1 MGADILSDGAPRRAL
16 VLSGG
21 GARGAYEAGVVAA
34 LCEREEFEIV
44 SGTSIGAINAALT
57 AQGATDRLRAL
68 WRSVPERAMI
78 RGISPIHELWAI
90 VRHRDARPLQ
100 KLAQIAADLIRGFRA
115 LPHARPQVLRRI
127 THLLDPAPIVT
138 MLTSV
143 LNYGELRR
151 TLIVGATNLTL
162 ARPEAFYSFV
172 SSDGAFERSFAQS
185 EASVRLTREN
195 YVSAILASA
204 AIPLA
209 FPKVSVADDT
219 GRVCEYIDGGVGNN
233 TPIRQAIDA
242 GADEITVVIA
252 DHIALRDRTHRT
264 DDLGSIALVA
274 QDILQQQVLELDLKL
289 TRRVNEAVLR
299 GSAPGKRFVRIRTIG
314 PSVPIP
320 LPILGFADLE
330 TIERA
335 FEQGLVDGH
344 GACDATGL
352 SHLFAVD
359 PSARTVRAGETLYR
373 EGEPAEVMFVAV
385 AGEFE
390 TTFHGRVTE
399 TIAPGGVF
407 GELGILGYGIRRAG
421 VVAKTDG
428 VVVPVDRDR
437 FRYLVQ
443 YAPSFALVVLR
454 AVATSLRGV
463 KEAGVPNDFEPPDA
477 TGADLSAKP
486 YLEELGAGQAV
497 RSVAPGE
504 TILESDTRNAMFVV
518 LDGQVEVRR
527 RSGGAAVIARTGD
540 IFGELALSD
549 DAEASALTEARVIRI
564 DELRFRRIVENNPDF
579 AIAVIRM
586 MARRML
592 SNLDALEPR
601 VP

>member
-1 MGADILSDGAPRRAL
+1 MRAFGA
-16 VLSGG
+16 
-21 GARGAYEAGVVAA
+21 
-34 LCEREEFEIV
+34 
-44 SGTSIGAINAALT
+44 
-57 AQGATDRLRAL
+57 LRFAHP
-68 WRSVPERAMI
+68 S
-78 RGISPIHELWAI
+78 
-90 VRHRDARPLQ
+90 
-100 KLAQIAADLIRGFRA
+100 
-115 LPHARPQVLRRI
+115 VLRKI
-127 THLLDPAPIVT
+127 THVLDPAPIVT

-143 LNYGELRR
+143 LDYGALRH

-162 ARPEAFYSFV
+162 AKPAAFYSFV
-172 SSDGAFERSFAQS
+172 PSDEVLERSFAQS
-185 EASVRLTREN
+185 EASVRLTPEN

-252 DHIALRDRTHRT
+252 DHIALRDRTQRT

-299 GSAPGKRFVRIRTIG
+299 GSAPNKRFVRIRTIG
-314 PSVPIP
+314 PSVAIP

-335 FEQGLVDGH
+335 FDQGLVDGH
-344 GACDATGL
+344 AACDASGL
-352 SHLFAVD
+352 SGLFAVD
-359 PSARTVRAGETLYR
+359 PSARSVRAGDVLYR
-373 EGEPAEVMFVAV
+373 EGEPANEMFVAI

-390 TTFHGRVTE
+390 ASFHGHVTG
-399 TIAPGGVF
+399 TVAAGDVF
-407 GELGILGYGIRRAG
+407 GELGILGYGVRRAG
-421 VVAKTDG
+421 VLARTDG

-454 AVATSLRGV
+454 AVAALLRDV
-463 KEAGVPNDFEPPDA
+463 DESGVPDVVEPHDA
-477 TGADLSAKP
+477 TAADSNAMP
-486 YLEELGAGQAV
+486 YLEAIGSDQAV

-504 TILESDTRNAMFVV
+504 TIFEHGDTQNAMFVV
-518 LDGQVEVRR
+518 LDGQVEVREVR
-527 RSGGAAVIARTGD
+527 GGAPAIAGAGD

-549 DAEASALTEARVIRI
+549 GQPHDATASAITEARIVRI
-564 DELRFRRIVENNPDF
+564 DELRFRRIVENNPGF
-579 AIAVIRM
+579 AIAVIQT

-592 SNLDALEPR
+592 SKIDALG
-601 VP
+601 